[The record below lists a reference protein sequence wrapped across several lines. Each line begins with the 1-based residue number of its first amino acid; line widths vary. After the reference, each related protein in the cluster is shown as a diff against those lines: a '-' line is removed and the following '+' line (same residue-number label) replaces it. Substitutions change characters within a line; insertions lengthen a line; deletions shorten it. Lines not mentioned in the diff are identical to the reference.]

1 MMTIAASGFTKM
13 NLVRSFLLVQ
23 HQKVSRR
30 FQLWI
35 ACNGYV
41 NKESVLFIDELE
53 SALHPDA
60 ICDFLD
66 MISYISHEM
75 GIQVFI
81 STHSY
86 FVIKKLYLIALK
98 YPDEVACISLAK
110 GKEPQVCNQRW
121 NAGKLYHSSIDRPLQ
136 ARSCRGAVMGVII
149 EESGL
154 RFGEYHEN
162 QVFQIETSEQYT
174 KSLRQNGIKTCE
186 FILRKGE
193 KLYFFEAKQ
202 SCPRQIMKDI
212 PDNEKEEKKKR
223 YDEFIQEI
231 VLKMRHSL
239 SLYGNILLK
248 QYSQD
253 KVPEKLVNPDLSK
266 TQISL
271 VLVINPQ
278 EGDWEPEPELRDDLQ
293 LHLKDE
299 MKIWK
304 IRSLF
309 VITPQQARKKHFI
322 I

>member
-1 MMTIAASGFTKM
+1 
-13 NLVRSFLLVQ
+13 
-23 HQKVSRR
+23 
-30 FQLWI
+30 
-35 ACNGYV
+35 
-41 NKESVLFIDELE
+41 
-53 SALHPDA
+53 
-60 ICDFLD
+60 
-66 MISYISHEM
+66 
-75 GIQVFI
+75 
-81 STHSY
+81 
-86 FVIKKLYLIALK
+86 
-98 YPDEVACISLAK
+98 
-110 GKEPQVCNQRW
+110 
-121 NAGKLYHSSIDRPLQ
+121 
-136 ARSCRGAVMGVII
+136 MGVII

-154 RFGEYHEN
+154 RFGEYYED
-162 QVFQIETSEQYT
+162 QVFQIETSPQYT
-174 KSLRQNGIKTCE
+174 KSLRDNGIKSCE
-186 FILRKGE
+186 FILRKGK
-193 KLYFFEAKQ
+193 KLYFFEAKS

-212 PDNEKEEKKKR
+212 PDKDEKKKQ
-223 YDEFIQEI
+223 YDEFIEEI

-304 IRSLF
+304 IQSLV
-309 VITPQQARKKHFI
+309 VITPQQAREKHFI

>member
-1 MMTIAASGFTKM
+1 
-13 NLVRSFLLVQ
+13 
-23 HQKVSRR
+23 
-30 FQLWI
+30 
-35 ACNGYV
+35 
-41 NKESVLFIDELE
+41 
-53 SALHPDA
+53 
-60 ICDFLD
+60 
-66 MISYISHEM
+66 MI
-75 GIQVFI
+75 
-81 STHSY
+81 
-86 FVIKKLYLIALK
+86 
-98 YPDEVACISLAK
+98 
-110 GKEPQVCNQRW
+110 
-121 NAGKLYHSSIDRPLQ
+121 
-136 ARSCRGAVMGVII
+136 GVII

-154 RFGEYHEN
+154 RFGEYDED

-186 FILRKGE
+186 FILRKGR

-212 PDNEKEEKKKR
+212 SDNEKEQKQKR

-231 VLKMRHSL
+231 ILKMRHSL

-253 KVPEKLVNPDLSK
+253 KVPEKMTNPDLSN
-266 TQISL
+266 TLIYL

-278 EGDWEPEPELRDDLQ
+278 EGEWEPEPELQDDLR

-304 IRSLF
+304 IQSLV
-309 VITPQQARKKHFI
+309 VITPQQAREKHFI

>member
-1 MMTIAASGFTKM
+1 
-13 NLVRSFLLVQ
+13 
-23 HQKVSRR
+23 
-30 FQLWI
+30 
-35 ACNGYV
+35 
-41 NKESVLFIDELE
+41 
-53 SALHPDA
+53 
-60 ICDFLD
+60 
-66 MISYISHEM
+66 
-75 GIQVFI
+75 
-81 STHSY
+81 
-86 FVIKKLYLIALK
+86 
-98 YPDEVACISLAK
+98 
-110 GKEPQVCNQRW
+110 
-121 NAGKLYHSSIDRPLQ
+121 
-136 ARSCRGAVMGVII
+136 MGVII

-154 RFGEYHEN
+154 RFGEYYED
-162 QVFQIETSEQYT
+162 QVFQIETSPQYT

-186 FILRKGE
+186 FILRKGK
-193 KLYFFEAKQ
+193 KLYFSEAKQ

-253 KVPEKLVNPDLSK
+253 KVPEKLVNPDLSN

-278 EGDWEPEPELRDDLQ
+278 EGDLEPEPELRDDLQ

-304 IRSLF
+304 IQSLF
-309 VITPQQARKKHFI
+309 VITPQQARKKQFI